1 MVDLLKNRKK
11 ELELQLEY
19 LDIIKYSKL
28 LYLLNTEINNLL
40 CFYTKKQVNQM
51 INEIFSLSISAS
63 YFYAYCSK
71 NLQEKKKIKEKLLE
85 QDCDIKSQ
93 KESVVSN
100 DIKDIPSLEELIGK

>member
-28 LYLLNTEINNLL
+28 LYLLNSEINNLL

-51 INEIFSLSISAS
+51 INETFSLCISS
-63 YFYAYCSK
+63 PYFYAYCSK
-71 NLQEKKKIKEKLLE
+71 N
-85 QDCDIKSQ
+85 
-93 KESVVSN
+93 
-100 DIKDIPSLEELIGK
+100 

>member
-11 ELELQLEY
+11 ELELQLGH
-19 LDIIKYSKL
+19 LDNLKYSKL
-28 LYLLNTEINNLL
+28 LYLLNSEINNLL

-51 INEIFSLSISAS
+51 INETFFLSISS
-63 YFYAYCSK
+63 PYFYAYCSK
-71 NLQEKKKIKEKLLE
+71 NLQEKKNIKEKLLI

>member
-1 MVDLLKNRKK
+1 
-11 ELELQLEY
+11 
-19 LDIIKYSKL
+19 
-28 LYLLNTEINNLL
+28 
-40 CFYTKKQVNQM
+40 M

-71 NLQEKKKIKEKLLE
+71 YLYEEEKIKEKLLI

>member
-1 MVDLLKNRKK
+1 MIELLKNRKK
-11 ELELQLEY
+11 ELELQLGY
-19 LDIIKYSKL
+19 LNNLKYSKL

-71 NLQEKKKIKEKLLE
+71 NLYEEEKIKEKLLI